1 MPYFKWVGVDI
12 TGTTKKGKKTAHSVE
27 KLSMQLLQQ
36 GVGLLRAKVTQAPSF
51 LWSINAKAKADLF
64 KQKAKLLR
72 AGLLLPHVLEVI
84 AQQSP
89 NPIMCDILFAI
100 EHDIQHGITLS
111 DALKKHEVLGDPIVT
126 VMLAAGH
133 ESGNIINAAESVAL
147 YFHQQYTFNK
157 NLRSVLAVPFLTLL
171 FFIAISGFIFVFIIP
186 RFADMFSSF
195 GQELPALT
203 RCMIAISDFISSS
216 SMVYVSVAIAMTI
229 FCVHR
234 YFATVQGKKTCN
246 SIINHIPFVGAIV
259 WQHHMSQV
267 LQALALLINS
277 GVPLIE
283 ALKVVSESVDHQIV
297 KSQLEGLCHDVAA
310 GQLLANAMVATSLFL
325 PEVVALVYVGQESG
339 LLGHSLEGA
348 ALVYNEK
355 VEESLRRFI
364 FFLQPA
370 VIILLGLLVATLI
383 FAVYSPIM
391 QMQIPNTL

>member
-12 TGTTKKGKKTAHSVE
+12 TGTTKRGKKTAHSVE

-36 GVGLLRAKVTQAPSF
+36 GIGLLRAKAAQAPSF
-51 LWSINAKAKADLF
+51 LWPINAKSKADLF

-89 NPIMCDILFAI
+89 NPILCDILFAVG
-100 EHDIQHGITLS
+100 HDIQHGVALS
-111 DALKKHEVLGDPIVT
+111 KALERHQVLRDPIVT

-147 YFHQQYTFNK
+147 YFHQQYIFNK
-157 NLRSVLAVPFLTLL
+157 NLRSALAVPFLTLL
-171 FFIAISGFIFVFIIP
+171 FFIEISGFIFVFIIP

-203 RCMIAISDFISSS
+203 RCMIAISDFISSF
-216 SMVYVSVAIAMTI
+216 SMMYVVAAIVITI
-229 FCVHR
+229 FCLHR
-234 YFATVQGKKTCN
+234 YFATVRGRKARHY
-246 SIINHIPFVGAIV
+246 IIDHLPFVGSIV
-259 WQHHMSQV
+259 WQYHTSQA

-277 GVPLIE
+277 GVPLVE
-283 ALKVVSESVDHQIV
+283 ALKVVSESVNHEMI
-297 KSQLEGLCHDVAA
+297 KSQLMELYHDVAA
-310 GQLLANAMVATSLFL
+310 GQLLANAMMATTLFL

-355 VEESLRRFI
+355 VEESLRRFV

-383 FAVYSPIM
+383 FAIYSPIM
-391 QMQIPNTL
+391 QLSIPNTL